1 MLAIHPNSF
10 GPNHSTMTIGAVA
23 MLPVPE
29 SVSILRLL
37 FVSGT
42 LRYAAVTALSSR
54 NPRWIGSCGP
64 PGRFRDRWLQ
74 DELSDLEANQEN
86 NGICNPTVAHHKHEH
101 PGSSAGMFAHVFQ
114 WIPAE
119 LQENYFAEI
128 LLQLHTYACDGTLS
142 SGTLLG
148 FQFETSEGF
157 DHIDSPALWKTF
169 GTSALRN
176 IIVMLSGM
184 KENRSSP
191 WSDTRVS
198 LSLFIAGMGAL

>member
-64 PGRFRDRWLQ
+64 LGRFRDRWLQ

-86 NGICNPTVAHHKHEH
+86 NGIFNPTVAHHKHEH

-128 LLQLHTYACDGTLS
+128 LLQLHTYAWRNTVERHPSRFPVWNFRRFWPHWFASVVENIRDIGAS
-142 SGTLLG
+142 
-148 FQFETSEGF
+148 QHYRDVEWYEGKSIF
-157 DHIDSPALWKTF
+157 TVEWHKSQ
-169 GTSALRN
+169 S
-176 IIVMLSGM
+176 
-184 KENRSSP
+184 
-191 WSDTRVS
+191 
-198 LSLFIAGMGAL
+198 